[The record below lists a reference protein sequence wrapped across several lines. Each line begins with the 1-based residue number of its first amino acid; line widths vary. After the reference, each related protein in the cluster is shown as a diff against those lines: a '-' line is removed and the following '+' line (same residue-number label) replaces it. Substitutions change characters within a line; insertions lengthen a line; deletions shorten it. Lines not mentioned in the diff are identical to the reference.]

1 MAEKS
6 YSRRRK
12 ERMQEQENYIRMQIL
27 AHAQSLAEE
36 MNLRMLLQRDIPQH
50 VLFVESVTVTDI
62 VFPETREGFLRSL
75 GRSLMRLLYWLRTL
89 LPI

>member
-1 MAEKS
+1 
-6 YSRRRK
+6 
-12 ERMQEQENYIRMQIL
+12 MQEQEKYIRMQIL

-36 MNLRMLLQRDIPQH
+36 MNLRMLLQGDIPQH

-62 VFPETREGFLRSL
+62 VFPETRVGFFRSL

-89 LPI
+89 LPMRSGNRPSTNI